1 MCVATASCLALLQ
14 VHWEIEESVVK
25 KRKNMWSLLRWADLY
40 FTTSQDVPFSMES
53 MWFFE
58 NSFPCITVGLPV
70 LRVEAQR
77 LECVFAHSWRWSP
90 VSWGPGFDFVE
101 WGIWMQDSRGWG
113 RDKRGKR
120 CGCCQLGGALW
131 GAELSQGKCSESL
144 ISGVWY
150 ESSSCHFM
158 KSAVHVRFHYSGC
171 HSVKS
176 VGSQTDLFEFMSQL
190 YCLSA
195 VLPWSY

>member
-70 LRVEAQR
+70 LHVEAQR

-90 VSWGPGFDFVE
+90 VSRGPGFDFVE
-101 WGIWMQDSRGWG
+101 WGIWMQSSRGWG
-113 RDKRGKR
+113 ETREER

-131 GAELSQGKCSESL
+131 GSRTISREMFGVSHKWCVIWILFVSLHEVCSTCQVSLFRLSQC
-144 ISGVWY
+144 
-150 ESSSCHFM
+150 
-158 KSAVHVRFHYSGC
+158 
-171 HSVKS
+171 
-176 VGSQTDLFEFMSQL
+176 
-190 YCLSA
+190 
-195 VLPWSY
+195 